1 MIWTENALNRLNE
14 LVKFKF
20 GAIKDAIPLLPGD
33 INEQTMLI
41 EKAWHNYCMS
51 VGIKMNIIPDH
62 HTETRE
68 DLPSPGGAMLL
79 ADGTIRIRNI
89 WGDKYIDMPEE
100 FAFKALALDFLP

>member
-20 GAIKDAIPLLPGD
+20 DKLREAICLVPND
-33 INEQTMLI
+33 IGEQSLVV
-41 EKAWHNYCMS
+41 ERAWHNYCMS

-68 DLPSPGGAMLL
+68 DLPSPGEAMLL